1 MEYKAMIEAAV
12 KNGGGEKTMWKAV
25 EAADQAMEY
34 IRKNSPQE
42 YDCLLRSLYVA
53 LCGKHYNRELAEQDT
68 QAICYTDAGGNERH
82 GAYWTAEQIESATQG
97 KSFSNSTT
105 LWDKYVA
112 YNAAYAD
119 FCKKF
124 DDEQVMDIAYLFF
137 FADEDWK
144 GENKVWEYM
153 SANC

>member
-1 MEYKAMIEAAV
+1 MIETAV

-25 EAADQAMEY
+25 EAADKAMAY
-34 IRKNSPQE
+34 IRENAPRE
-42 YDCLLRSLYVA
+42 YDCLLRQLYVA
-53 LCGKHYNRELAEQDT
+53 LNGKHYNRELAEQD
-68 QAICYTDAGGNERH
+68 AKGICYTDADGNEQH

-97 KSFSNSTT
+97 MSFPSGAT
-105 LWDKYVA
+105 LWDKYIA
-112 YNAAYAD
+112 YNAAHAD

-144 GENKVWEYM
+144 GENKIWEYM
-153 SANC
+153 SMR